1 MLVALG
7 LMAGCADANEAT
19 IPAKPPQLVVVE
31 IPLVPEA
38 VQVISRATEESV
50 IKDVNL
56 YLFGKSNGLKF
67 HFYTQSSALR
77 FECPP
82 GKYDLYVVANMHADM
97 GEKTPS
103 ELAACM
109 VTYSGSYADLPMS
122 AISEIVVSATGDVVV
137 KLPAI
142 EVRRAVAKINYN
154 IVVGKAVAD
163 IHLSSVRVYNI
174 PRRGGLF
181 GDAKPS
187 TAPADY
193 TTSAATTITDA
204 ARYSGMLYIPENCQG
219 TVAGITTQQQKSR
232 DNAPK
237 QATYLMIRATRGG
250 KVLDYTIYLGENNTD
265 DFNVR
270 RNTSHTLNITILGDN
285 EVDTRIHS
293 YTLDVYDDMEEI
305 KCGDYCLIDA
315 QRSLFINVEGNGAE
329 MGLYGS
335 IKITAGASGD
345 VDFNQATGSYHEFD
359 VWNLQGESYYELL
372 YTPPVVT
379 KENSRLAYAVTIW
392 DDYDFWQTYDF
403 EHQYANTVDAYVKY
417 GKAANGKGSV
427 SVSNALYWKEYQNGD
442 SVRALCYENGCSLTA
457 VPAAG
462 YKFGGWYA
470 DAQFTR
476 PLTTSLIY
484 DYRPLSYYGSIFA
497 KFEEKQRFLQ
507 ISTDI
512 YSVNFTCD
520 NEYETD
526 ADLEAFIVPEGSVC
540 TISIDH
546 DLPLF
551 KGWYDQW
558 NTNVENLLSSEVAY
572 TFTATKSCTLFPGFM
587 TATNLSASATA
598 NCYIA
603 APNSGYRFN
612 ARVMGNGKST
622 TGITPQTLYG
632 TTAKVIWETGSTRG
646 GVIKGVECNGSTI
659 CFATGGYSGN
669 AVIGLFDQNDVCV
682 WSWHIWVTPYN
693 PLTTAQT
700 YTGGRT
706 FMDRNIGALSNNYYD
721 PSFRGLYYEWG
732 RKDPFV
738 YPATASAT
746 YPATV
751 VYHPNYAFDVT
762 EPMMGYG
769 KMTLAWAIAHPWM
782 YMVGVYQND
791 DRENDTKNWIT
802 PQNPNLWG
810 NPTGPYYVTDGGA
823 KSIYDPCP
831 PGWRV
836 PDRKAWA
843 EAKITVLS
851 KEPTYCYNV
860 NAGATSAVVFPLGG
874 YTSDGSYFYQNGT
887 TSYVWTNAVAQYD
900 ATTYYW
906 KSYSTAMSITS
917 SGITAMDRK
926 TRDTALP
933 VRCVKE

>member
-7 LMAGCADANEAT
+7 LMAGCADAYEAT

-38 VQVISRATEESV
+38 VQVISRATEESA

-56 YLFGKSNGLKF
+56 YLFGKSHGLKF
-67 HFYTQSSALR
+67 HFHTQSSVLR

-103 ELAACM
+103 ELVAGM

-122 AISEIVVSATGDVVV
+122 AISEIVVSATGDAVV
-137 KLPAI
+137 KFPAI

-403 EHQYANTVDAYVKY
+403 EHQYANCVSAYVKA
-417 GKAANGKGSV
+417 GSMNNGKGTISATG
-427 SVSNALYWKEYQNGD
+427 ALYTEKISGSENLQA
-442 SVRALCYENGCSLTA
+442 VCYENGCTLRAT
-457 VPAAG
+457 PAAG
-462 YKFGGWYA
+462 YKFSGWYS
-470 DAQFTR
+470 DSTFTKLLSTAAVYNFK
-476 PLTTSLIY
+476 PTSCFTSLY
-484 DYRPLSYYGSIFA
+484 A
-497 KFEEKQRFLQ
+497 KFEVDKSFVEILTN
-507 ISTDI
+507 IWDVT
-512 YSVNFTCD
+512 FTCEKSYTTD
-520 NEYETD
+520 QDRESFTVPYGSRCTITVDTD
-526 ADLEAFIVPEGSVC
+526 A
-540 TISIDH
+540 
-546 DLPLF
+546 PLF
-551 KGWYDQW
+551 NGWYD
-558 NTNVENLLSSEVAY
+558 TSSTTSRKLVSAERTY
-572 TFTATKSCTLFPGFM
+572 SFTATDDMTLILGYINSIRLD
-587 TATNLSASATA
+587 AAGTA

-603 APNSGYRFN
+603 QPSGGYKFY
-612 ARVMGNGKST
+612 ALTMGNGKAT
-622 TGITPQTLYG
+622 TGITPQRIYG
-632 TTAKVIWETGSTRG
+632 STAKVIWETGSTRG
-646 GVIKGVECNGSTI
+646 AVIKEAAYSPNNGLIS
-659 CFATGGYSGN
+659 FMMGGRQGN
-669 AVIGLFDQNDVCV
+669 ALIGLFDQNDVCV
-682 WSWHIWVTPYN
+682 WSWHIWVTSDN
-693 PLTTAQT
+693 PAAYGQS
-700 YTGGRT
+700 YMGGRT
-706 FMDRNIGALSNNYYD
+706 FMDRNLGALTNDVYS
-721 PSFRGLYYEWG
+721 PSFRGLYYQWG
-732 RKDPFV
+732 RKDPFM
-738 YPATASAT
+738 YPINTNSQSRGAIT
-746 YPATV
+746 
-751 VYHPNYAFDVT
+751 YHPDYSYDIT
-762 EPMMGYG
+762 DPMMGYG
-769 KMTLAWAIAHPWM
+769 EMTLAWAIAHPWM
-782 YMVGVYQND
+782 YMIGIYQND
-791 DRENDTKNWIT
+791 DRENDTQNWIT

-810 NPTGPYYVTDGGA
+810 NSSTMYNIADGGS

-843 EAKITVLS
+843 EAKLTYLDKNS
-851 KEPTYCYNV
+851 SYCYNMKTGSTTISLPLSGKIF
-860 NAGATSAVVFPLGG
+860 NGNIVF
-874 YTSDGSYFYQNGT
+874 NGQECHL
-887 TSYVWTNAVAQYD
+887 WTNAPYQYNQ
-900 ATTYYW
+900 TTAYW
-906 KSYSTAMSITS
+906 KSYSTVLSILGSSANAMN
-917 SGITAMDRK
+917 GL
-926 TRDTALP
+926 TRENGLS